1 MSITAI
7 SEKCSI
13 CDEIEKAGYYAGFYC
28 SNYYLTNYISESI
41 RNRYSIWCTQ
51 YNDICICN
59 GSYGMWQI
67 STRNWFD
74 NCNPE
79 KIFLDRRNRQTNKKP
94 LYWVSYLSGG
104 AVFYNIKKIRHKKR
118 RILIFAF
125 SWRICGGYN
134 LKIIFHLYLKS
145 AKSNENTL
153 IFWLKTAILI
163 QCTLW
168 DFGGCSFC
176 CWRVIVFLYKYSH
189 AAKSLREHCLIW
201 LASFVMSQIL

>member
-104 AVFYNIKKIRHKKR
+104 AVFYNIKKNPPQKATDFNFC
-118 RILIFAF
+118 ILVTDLR
-125 SWRICGGYN
+125 W
-134 LKIIFHLYLKS
+134 
-145 AKSNENTL
+145 
-153 IFWLKTAILI
+153 I
-163 QCTLW
+163 QSKNN
-168 DFGGCSFC
+168 F
-176 CWRVIVFLYKYSH
+176 
-189 AAKSLREHCLIW
+189 
-201 LASFVMSQIL
+201 SFVSQKCKK